1 MAGLAAVVPGPSS
14 GLRQGQHAAWSGLRL
29 NSILSSCLHQR
40 HNRGLWFLLAVLV
53 GAWSLGSQLPGQAES
68 LSATVLSIGDR
79 DTLRLR
85 STAGVIT
92 VRLACIDA
100 PESRQG
106 PWGAAAGRELQ
117 ALLPMGK
124 AVELKAKA
132 TDRYGRNVAEV
143 FSGGLNINQAL
154 VASGAAFVYWQYI
167 AGCDRNTYSRLE
179 TEARQRRLG
188 VWSTP
193 GGITRPWD
201 YRRRRRSGKGL
212 ANTPGLMSPSMSA
225 GISTR
230 LTCRQIGS
238 YILGQELLRQGNSH
252 LDGDGFGDACKGP
265 RRSNRGALQPMVT
278 AEGQTL
284 HDRKNSA

>member
-1 MAGLAAVVPGPSS
+1 MPTRAGRAALLTLVMTAGPVAVPA
-14 GLRQGQHAAWSGLRL
+14 HAAGD
-29 NSILSSCLHQR
+29 
-40 HNRGLWFLLAVLV
+40 RG
-53 GAWSLGSQLPGQAES
+53 S
-68 LSATVLSIGDR
+68 VLSIGDG

-100 PESRQG
+100 PESSQG
-106 PWGAAAGRELQ
+106 PWGAVAGRELQ
-117 ALLPMGK
+117 SLLPMGK
-124 AVELKAKA
+124 AVELRTKA
-132 TDRYGRNVAEV
+132 TDRYRRNVAEV
-143 FSGGLNINQAL
+143 FSGGRNISQAL

-212 ANTPGLMSPSMSA
+212 PNTPGLMPPSMST
-225 GISTR
+225 GGGTR

-238 YILGQELLRQGNSH
+238 YARAQELLRQGNSH
-252 LDGDGFGDACKGP
+252 LDGDGNGEACESL
-265 RRSNRGALQPMVT
+265 R
-278 AEGQTL
+278 
-284 HDRKNSA
+284 H

>member
-1 MAGLAAVVPGPSS
+1 MPTRAGRAALLTLVVTA
-14 GLRQGQHAAWSGLRL
+14 GQVAVPAHAAGNSG
-29 NSILSSCLHQR
+29 N
-40 HNRGLWFLLAVLV
+40 
-53 GAWSLGSQLPGQAES
+53 
-68 LSATVLSIGDR
+68 VLSIGDG

-100 PESRQG
+100 PESSQG

-117 ALLPMGK
+117 ALLPRDK

-143 FSGGLNINQAL
+143 FSGGRNINQAL

-193 GGITRPWD
+193 GGSPNRYAAARPTLGPWQVN
-201 YRRRRRSGKGL
+201 L
-212 ANTPGLMSPSMSA
+212 SA
-225 GISTR
+225 LSCSI
-230 LTCRQIGS
+230 QP
-238 YILGQELLRQGNSH
+238 LRFSRPAPH
-252 LDGDGFGDACKGP
+252 CPLP
-265 RRSNRGALQPMVT
+265 
-278 AEGQTL
+278 
-284 HDRKNSA
+284 